1 MSPPRSRTIWAEDR
15 LRHAIVS
22 GELAPGER
30 VLIEPLAQAWDLSA
44 TPLREALRTLAG
56 EGLVVLDA
64 QRGARIAPVSEQ
76 ELTEVYELRL
86 IVEPLAFRLSVLA
99 CDETWLDRLD
109 VAWAALQT
117 AHAARPSSPLDLEPA
132 HTEFHFALVANCGSD
147 ALLRLVSVLATQ
159 ALRFRTL
166 AAHATAGRKPPLAR
180 RAPSPPRPRAP
191 GRGGRRRATPRRASL
206 VAADRFRRWRAGA
219 SGRAARRARPVARR
233 RGTRVAGGQV
243 REPRAIARLRK
254 LSGRWFGGSP
264 REGDLRLGVVAGRAL
279 WPSLRWRVRPP
290 RTARER

>member
-22 GELAPGER
+22 GELAPGQR

-86 IVEPLAFRLSVLA
+86 IAEPLAFRLSVLA

-166 AAHATAGRKPPLAR
+166 AAHARPGGNRRSLAEHRRLHDLAR
-180 RAPSPPRPRAP
+180 RGEADDGAQLLAEHLSWPLIAF
-191 GRGGRRRATPRRASL
+191 GG
-206 VAADRFRRWRAGA
+206 GA
-219 SGRAARRARPVARR
+219 LE
-233 RGTRVAGGQV
+233 RVA
-243 REPRAIARLRK
+243 ERLAA
-254 LSGRWFGGSP
+254 LDPS
-264 REGDLRLGVVAGRAL
+264 LAVAGL
-279 WPSLRWRVRPP
+279 ESLAVRSGSRGRSP
-290 RTARER
+290 A

>member
-132 HTEFHFALVANCGSD
+132 HTDFHLALVANCGSD
-147 ALLRLVSVLATQ
+147 ALLRLVTCS
-159 ALRFRTL
+159 
-166 AAHATAGRKPPLAR
+166 
-180 RAPSPPRPRAP
+180 
-191 GRGGRRRATPRRASL
+191 RRRRSASGRSPRTHGRAETGARSPST
-206 VAADRFRRWRAGA
+206 VASTTSRAGA
-219 SGRAARRARPVARR
+219 RR
-233 RGTRVAGGQV
+233 T
-243 REPRAIARLRK
+243 
-254 LSGRWFGGSP
+254 
-264 REGDLRLGVVAGRAL
+264 
-279 WPSLRWRVRPP
+279 
-290 RTARER
+290 TARNSSPSTSRGP

>member
-99 CDETWLDRLD
+99 SDEAWLDRLD

-166 AAHATAGRKPPLAR
+166 AAHARPGGNRRSLAEHRRLHDLAR
-180 RAPSPPRPRAP
+180 RGEADDGAQLLAEHLSWPLIAF
-191 GRGGRRRATPRRASL
+191 GGGVL
-206 VAADRFRRWRAGA
+206 E
-219 SGRAARRARPVARR
+219 
-233 RGTRVAGGQV
+233 RVA
-243 REPRAIARLRK
+243 ERLAA
-254 LSGRWFGGSP
+254 LDPS
-264 REGDLRLGVVAGRAL
+264 LAVAGL
-279 WPSLRWRVRPP
+279 ESLAVRSGSRGRSP
-290 RTARER
+290 A